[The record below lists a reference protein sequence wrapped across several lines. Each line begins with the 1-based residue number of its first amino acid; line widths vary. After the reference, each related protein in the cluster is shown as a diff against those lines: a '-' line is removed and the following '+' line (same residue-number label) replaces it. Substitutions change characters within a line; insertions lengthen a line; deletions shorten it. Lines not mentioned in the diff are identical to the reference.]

1 MAKTVNELILDF
13 FINRPKTEF
22 RHAPIEEW
30 VAEQYIIENEG
41 SSRPQD
47 VRRAVRKL
55 AETGRLI
62 KVGRGI
68 FKYDP
73 DSDREVNLSEFSDS
87 VKQDIFQRDNYR
99 CVVCN
104 LGTEDGVEIAVDHK
118 IPRSKGG
125 TNTLE
130 NGQTLCITHN
140 NMKKNY
146 TQTEAGKR
154 YFIHIYETALQ
165 NQDEDMLAFC
175 RSVFNAYDEHE
186 INGHIERPDSG

>member
-1 MAKTVNELILDF
+1 MARTVEELILDF
-13 FINRPKTEF
+13 FMNYPETEF
-22 RHAPIEEW
+22 RHAPVEEW
-30 VAEQYIIENEG
+30 VAAQYIIENEG
-41 SSRPQD
+41 SSPPQD
-47 VRRAVRKL
+47 VRRVVRRL
-55 AETGRLI
+55 AEIGRLI
-62 KVGRGI
+62 KVRRGV

-73 DSDREVNLSEFSDS
+73 DYDHEVDSQGFLDS
-87 VKQDIFQRDNYR
+87 VKQAIFQRDNYR

-104 LGTEDGVEIAVDHK
+104 LGQDDGVEIAADHK
-118 IPRSKGG
+118 IPRSRGG

-130 NGQTLCITHN
+130 NGETLCITHN

-165 NQDEDMLAFC
+165 NQDEEMIAFC
-175 RSVFNAYDEHE
+175 RSVFDAYDEHE

>member
-73 DSDREVNLSEFSDS
+73 DSDHEVDLSEFSDS

-104 LGTEDGVEIAVDHK
+104 LGPEDRVEIAVDHK

-165 NQDEDMLAFC
+165 NQDEEMIAFC
-175 RSVFNAYDEHE
+175 RSVFDAYDEHE